1 MWQSFHVYYEEVDEL
16 LSDCVSPMVLSLRS
30 QGLIERFFF
39 LRYWTRGFHVRLRFL
54 AHDERSMRVIQDE
67 VVRRIQEYMDRDPST
82 RRVDEQAYAE
92 MQLKHAALERID
104 AGTLELVANNSIT
117 IERYEPE
124 YNKYGGPLGVKI
136 AENVFD
142 RSAACVLS
150 VLPTLNARDGR
161 RLGVAFTMMLLALR
175 QFGVPTE
182 QMPAFLRR
190 YAAVWRDY
198 VLIPL
203 SQISGWRSAELRKQ
217 LQRHACAVLAGPVPQ
232 QTALQTW
239 ADAVTAAAQTLR
251 EQENAVLPFVTIAGE
266 DYEPDARRSWLLAQ
280 YVHTHNNRLGIGPAD
295 EAYLG
300 ILGADA
306 LEAAK

>member
-1 MWQSFHVYYEEVDEL
+1 
-16 LSDCVSPMVLSLRS
+16 MVLSLRE
-30 QGLIERFFF
+30 QKLINRFFF
-39 LRYWTRGFHVRLRFL
+39 LRYWTRGFHLRLRFL
-54 AHDERSMRVIQDE
+54 AHDERSAGVIQDK
-67 VVRRIQEYMDRDPST
+67 VFRRIQEYMNHDPSS

-92 MQLKHAALERID
+92 LQMKHAALERID
-104 AGTLELVANNSIT
+104 TDIMELVANNSIT

-124 YNKYGGPLGVKI
+124 YNKYGGRLGVEI

-142 RSAACVLS
+142 RSSACVLS
-150 VLPTLNARDGR
+150 ILPALNARDGR

-182 QMPAFLRR
+182 RMPAFLRR
-190 YAAVWRDY
+190 YAAIWRDY
-198 VLIPL
+198 ALIPL
-203 SQISGWRSAELRKQ
+203 SQIGERRSVELRDR
-217 LQRHACAVLAGPVPQ
+217 LQRHTRAILTCPAPQ

-239 ADAVTAAAQTLR
+239 MDVVAVAAQTLR
-251 EQENAVLPFVTIAGE
+251 EQESAVLPLVTTVGE
-266 DYEPDARRSWLLAQ
+266 DHEPDARRSWLLAQ
-280 YVHTHNNRLGIGPAD
+280 YVHTHNNRLGISPAD